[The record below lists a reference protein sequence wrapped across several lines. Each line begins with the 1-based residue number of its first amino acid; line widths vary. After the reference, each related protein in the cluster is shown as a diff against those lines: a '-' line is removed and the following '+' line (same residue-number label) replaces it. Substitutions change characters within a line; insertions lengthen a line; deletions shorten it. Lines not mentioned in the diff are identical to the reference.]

1 MANQNDKSYV
11 PVSVPVII
19 EKERFDR
26 IGVRRAARAPRNTPP
41 LHVTPKTLLTGLC
54 RCGYCK
60 SSMHIS
66 TGKSG
71 RYRYL
76 KCNRRNTISGSI
88 CGSPNVP
95 YERFEK
101 LLVRS
106 IVGRVLTE
114 SRVASILEDCRSH
127 AERISSTQGTERRQV
142 ADAKAQVER
151 KLKNLY
157 KLVEDE
163 KVKIDSSLAERIQ
176 AWQDELKELTVKLNS
191 IKVPVSL
198 PKNILDSINIATFQE
213 AATALL
219 ENTDSDDAKAFIHLI
234 VDEIRIY
241 ADEVTVSGPN
251 LGLLEA
257 ALSHRKASQSTVPS
271 FMSNWRGL
279 RDSNPGC
286 LSACRFSSSLHFT

>member
-1 MANQNDKSYV
+1 MANQDEKSYV
-11 PVSVPVII
+11 SVAVPVII

-26 IGVRRAARAPRNTPP
+26 VGVRRAARAPRNTPP

-60 SSMHIS
+60 SSMHIT

-76 KCNRRNTISGSI
+76 KCNRRSTISGSI
-88 CGSPNVP
+88 CGSRNVP
-95 YERFEK
+95 YERFER
-101 LLVRS
+101 LLVHS
-106 IVGRVLTE
+106 IIERILTE
-114 SRVASILEDCRSH
+114 SRITAILEDCRSH

-142 ADAKAQVER
+142 TEAKTQVER

-163 KVKIDSSLAERIQ
+163 KVKIDSSLGQRIQ

-198 PKNILDSINIATFQE
+198 PKNILESINVGTFKS
-213 AATALL
+213 AVTTLL
-219 ENTDSDDAKAFIHLI
+219 EDTDSDDAKAFIRLI
-234 VDEIRIY
+234 IAEIHIY
-241 ADEVTVSGPN
+241 AEEVTVSGPN

-257 ALSHRKASQSTVPS
+257 ALTHTKATVSTVPS
-271 FMSNWRGL
+271 FMSNWR
-279 RDSNPGC
+279 
-286 LSACRFSSSLHFT
+286 